1 MVGQPIDHR
10 RSHLVVGEHRAP
22 FRKLEVRGDDETP
35 PFVAV
40 GDDPEQEM
48 RALLIDRHVAPFVKG
63 RAFGSPLARDLYPRA
78 STAEVDPRASP
89 PSSLRA

>member
-1 MVGQPIDHR
+1 VVGQPIDHR
-10 RSHLVVGEHRAP
+10 RGHLVVGENRAP

-48 RALLIDRHVAPFVKG
+48 RALLIDRHVAPFVNDQK
-63 RAFGSPLARDLYPRA
+63 
-78 STAEVDPRASP
+78 
-89 PSSLRA
+89 LRFQDRGEHFLQRSI